1 MNSEEGFFSDPRS
14 WVAIA
19 FVIFFLLA
27 GRKIWSVLTA
37 MLDKRAA
44 MIRADLAEAQRLRED
59 AEAML
64 HDASSR
70 RETAIAD
77 AERLLS
83 GAKTEAARLADLA
96 AKDAENAATRRE
108 RMAMDRIAAAEKQA
122 VDDVR
127 YAAAEIATAVA
138 ERVIRGTF
146 SAESDAGLIDHAI
159 ATLPA
164 ALAAKRAA

>member
-1 MNSEEGFFSDPRS
+1 MHNEENFFADPRV
-14 WVAIA
+14 WVAVA

-27 GRKIWSVLTA
+27 GRKIVTTVTA
-37 MLDKRAA
+37 MLDKRADA
-44 MIRADLAEAQRLRED
+44 IRAELAEAERLRHD

-64 HDASSR
+64 HDATSR

-77 AERLLS
+77 AERLLA
-83 GAKTEAARLADLA
+83 GAKIEAARLAEA
-96 AKDAENAATRRE
+96 AAHEAERAAARRE

-127 YAAAEIATAVA
+127 HAAAEIATLAA
-138 ERVIRGTF
+138 ERVLRTHL
-146 SAESDAGLIDHAI
+146 SPEADAGLIDRAI
-159 ATLPA
+159 ATLPS

>member
-1 MNSEEGFFSDPRS
+1 MNAEESFFSNPRV

-19 FVIFFLLA
+19 FVIFFALA
-27 GRKIWSVLTA
+27 GRKIWSVLTT

-44 MIRADLAEAQRLRED
+44 AIRAELAEAQRLRQD

-83 GAKTEAARLADLA
+83 GARAEAARLADLA
-96 AKDAENAATRRE
+96 AKDAETGAIRRE

-127 YAAAEIATAVA
+127 HAAADIATSVA
-138 ERVIRGTF
+138 ARVIRATL
-146 SAESDAGLIDHAI
+146 SPESDAGIIDHAI
-159 ATLPA
+159 AALPV

>member
-1 MNSEEGFFSDPRS
+1 MPAEESFFSDPRV

-27 GRKIWSVLTA
+27 GRKIWSAVTA
-37 MLDKRAA
+37 ILDKRTAA
-44 MIRADLAEAQRLRED
+44 VRAELAEAQRLRLD

-64 HDASSR
+64 HDANSR

-83 GAKTEAARLADLA
+83 GAKTEAARLADA
-96 AKDAENAATRRE
+96 ASKDAETASIRRE

-127 YAAAEIATAVA
+127 YAAAEIATSVA
-138 ERVIRGTF
+138 ERVIRATL
-146 SAESDAGLIDHAI
+146 SPEADAGLIDHAI
-159 ATLPA
+159 STLPA

>member
-1 MNSEEGFFSDPRS
+1 MPEHESLFSNPRT

-19 FVIFFLLA
+19 FVIFFSLA
-27 GRKIWSVLTA
+27 GRKIWSVVTA

-44 MIRADLAEAQRLRED
+44 TVRAELAEAQRLRLE

-77 AERLLS
+77 AERLLA
-83 GAKTEAARLADLA
+83 GAKVEAARLAEIA
-96 AKDAENAATRRE
+96 AKDAEKASIRRE
-108 RMAMDRIAAAEKQA
+108 RMALDRIAAAEKQA
-122 VDDVR
+122 IDDVR

-138 ERVIRGTF
+138 ERVIRATL
-146 SAESDAGLIDHAI
+146 SPEADAGLIDHAI
-159 ATLPA
+159 SALPV